1 MPILNL
7 KANTPAQQ
15 LVKEYLEKSA
25 SVSLADKINH
35 GVKIQKD
42 GKTVINKKDMD
53 GFMRFAFEQAKKQAN
68 KSKDNAFVEDPVVY
82 GWAIHYFEEESIE
95 GTLYN
100 EDGTVY
106 KPAQTSVTR
115 SPAPVVSPIPSE
127 KKPKPQMSLFELME
141 QQNEIS
147 ETEDEDEDEPDETED
162 EDEDEPLPE
171 TEETLS
177 EAPQE
182 PPALLPE
189 KEIPAP
195 TPAIQPQ
202 SSPLYQRYMK
212 IQTQYP
218 DAVIVRRHGD
228 FYEILGENAVKIAEE
243 LDLTLTGRDCG
254 LESRVPMVGFPFHS
268 SDVYISKLLEKGY
281 KLAIVEK
288 SDEIRIQ
295 QPELKIDK
303 KTGELLPPVSNG
315 DMPHEPFG
323 PPDDEPEDELQT
335 EMDAM
340 KAFEPV
346 ALAKLYEIL
355 GDELDLQ

>member
-15 LVKEYLEKSA
+15 LVKEHLEKSA
-25 SVSLADKINH
+25 SATLADKINH

-42 GKTVINKKDMD
+42 GKTVLNKKDLN
-53 GFMRFAFEQAKKQAN
+53 GFMNFACDEARKQTEKSAKSACI
-68 KSKDNAFVEDPVVY
+68 EDSTVY
-82 GWAIHYFEEESIE
+82 GWAIHYFEEASVE

-100 EDGTVY
+100 EDGTLY
-106 KPAQTSVTR
+106 KSTPTDVTR
-115 SPAPVVSPIPSE
+115 NPASTVLPIPPV

-147 ETEDEDEDEPDETED
+147 ETDTEDEPDETDD

-177 EAPQE
+177 EAPPE
-182 PPALLPE
+182 APAPLPE

-195 TPAIQPQ
+195 TPAVQPQ

-212 IQTQYP
+212 IQAQYP
-218 DAVIVRRHGD
+218 DAVIVWRHGD
-228 FYEILGENAVKIAEE
+228 FYEILGESAVKIAEE
-243 LDLTLTGRDCG
+243 LALTLTGRDCG
-254 LESRVPMVGFPFHS
+254 LESRVPMVGFPVHS

-295 QPELKIDK
+295 QPNVKIDEE
-303 KTGELLPPVSNG
+303 TGELLPPVSA
-315 DMPHEPFG
+315 DAPASE
-323 PPDDEPEDELQT
+323 DEPDDELQT

-346 ALAKLYEIL
+346 TLAKLYEIL

>member
-1 MPILNL
+1 MPLLNL

-25 SVSLADKINH
+25 SETLADKINH

-100 EDGTVY
+100 EDSTAY
-106 KPAQTSVTR
+106 KPMQPSAPR
-115 SPAPVVSPIPSE
+115 SPAPVVASSIPAT
-127 KKPKPQMSLFELME
+127 KPKPQMSLFDLMD
-141 QQNEIS
+141 QKTDVS
-147 ETEDEDEDEPDETED
+147 ETDNDEDTEEEPFPTEA
-162 EDEDEPLPE
+162 EPLPE
-171 TEETLS
+171 IPKD
-177 EAPQE
+177 APA
-182 PPALLPE
+182 PLPE
-189 KEIPAP
+189 NTLPK
-195 TPAIQPQ
+195 TMPAIPPQ
-202 SSPLYQRYMK
+202 SAPLYQRYMK
-212 IQTQYP
+212 VQTQYP
-218 DAVIVRRHGD
+218 HAVIVWRHGD

-254 LESRVPMVGFPFHS
+254 LENRVPMVGFPVHA
-268 SDVYISKLLEKGY
+268 SDRYTSKLLEKGY
-281 KLAIVEK
+281 TLAIAEK

-295 QPELKIDK
+295 QPNVTIDK
-303 KTGELLPPVSNG
+303 ETGELLPPVSNG
-315 DMPHEPFG
+315 DTPQEPSD
-323 PPDDEPEDELQT
+323 PPDDESDDELQT
-335 EMDAM
+335 EMDVM
-340 KAFEPV
+340 KAFEPD
-346 ALAKLYEIL
+346 ALAKLYEIF

>member
-1 MPILNL
+1 MPVLNL
-7 KANTPAQQ
+7 KANTPTQQ
-15 LVKEYLEKSA
+15 LVKDYLEKSA
-25 SVSLADKINH
+25 SATLADKINH

-115 SPAPVVSPIPSE
+115 SPAPIVSPIPSE

-141 QQNEIS
+141 
-147 ETEDEDEDEPDETED
+147 
-162 EDEDEPLPE
+162 PLSE

-177 EAPQE
+177 EAPPE
-182 PPALLPE
+182 APAPLPE

-195 TPAIQPQ
+195 TPAVQPQ

-212 IQTQYP
+212 IQAQYP
-218 DAVIVRRHGD
+218 DAVIVWRHGD
-228 FYEILGENAVKIAEE
+228 FYEILGESAVKIAEE
-243 LDLTLTGRDCG
+243 LALTLTGRDCG
-254 LESRVPMVGFPFHS
+254 LESRVPMVGFPVHS

-295 QPELKIDK
+295 QPNVKIDEE
-303 KTGELLPPVSNG
+303 TGELLPPVSA
-315 DMPHEPFG
+315 DAPASE
-323 PPDDEPEDELQT
+323 DEPDDELQT

-346 ALAKLYEIL
+346 TLAKLYEIL

>member
-115 SPAPVVSPIPSE
+115 SPAPVVSPSPSE

-295 QPELKIDK
+295 QPNVKIDEE
-303 KTGELLPPVSNG
+303 TGELLPPVSA
-315 DMPHEPFG
+315 DAPASE
-323 PPDDEPEDELQT
+323 DEPDDELQT

>member
-25 SVSLADKINH
+25 NATLADKINH
-35 GVKIQKD
+35 CVKIQKD
-42 GKTVINKKDMD
+42 GKTLINKKDMD

-82 GWAIHYFEEESIE
+82 GWAIHYFEEETIE

-100 EDGTVY
+100 EDGTAY
-106 KPAQTSVTR
+106 KPAQTGVTR
-115 SPAPVVSPIPSE
+115 SPAPAVPPSIPVP
-127 KKPKPQMSLFELME
+127 KPKPQMSLFELME
-141 QQNEIS
+141 QQNKVS
-147 ETEDEDEDEPDETED
+147 ETDIDTDIEDEPE
-162 EDEDEPLPE
+162 E
-171 TEETLS
+171 TEET
-177 EAPQE
+177 
-182 PPALLPE
+182 LPE

-195 TPAIQPQ
+195 VPAIQPQ

-212 IQTQYP
+212 IQAQYL

-228 FYEILGENAVKIAEE
+228 FYEILGENAVKIAEK
-243 LDLTLTGRDCG
+243 LDLTLTSRDCG
-254 LESRVPMVGFPFHS
+254 LESRVPMVGFPVHS

-281 KLAIVEK
+281 TLAIVEK

-315 DMPHEPFG
+315 DMPHEPSG
-323 PPDDEPEDELQT
+323 PPDDEPEDDLQT
-335 EMDAM
+335 EIDAM
-340 KAFEPV
+340 KAFDPV
-346 ALAKLYEIL
+346 ALAKLYEIFS
-355 GDELDLQ
+355 DDLDLQ

>member
-1 MPILNL
+1 MPVLNL
-7 KANTPAQQ
+7 KANTPTQQ
-15 LVKEYLEKSA
+15 LVKDYLEKSA
-25 SVSLADKINH
+25 SATLADKINH

-82 GWAIHYFEEESIE
+82 GWAIHYFEEASIE

-147 ETEDEDEDEPDETED
+147 ETATEDEPNETED

-177 EAPQE
+177 EVPQE

-218 DAVIVRRHGD
+218 DTVIVWRHGD

-254 LESRVPMVGFPFHS
+254 LESRVPMVGFPVHS
-268 SDVYISKLLEKGY
+268 SDVYISKLIANGY

-295 QPELKIDK
+295 QPKVKIDAE
-303 KTGELLPPVSNG
+303 TGELLPTVSADAPLSEN
-315 DMPHEPFG
+315 EP
-323 PPDDEPEDELQT
+323 DDELQT
-335 EMDAM
+335 EIDAM

>member
-1 MPILNL
+1 MPVLNL
-7 KANTPAQQ
+7 KANTPTQQ
-15 LVKEYLEKSA
+15 LVKDYLEKSA
-25 SVSLADKINH
+25 SATLADKINH
-35 GVKIQKD
+35 GVKIQKG

-82 GWAIHYFEEESIE
+82 GWAIHYFEEASIE

-147 ETEDEDEDEPDETED
+147 ETED

-268 SDVYISKLLEKGY
+268 FDVYLSKLLEKGY

-303 KTGELLPPVSNG
+303 KTGELLPPVSADAPLSEN
-315 DMPHEPFG
+315 EP
-323 PPDDEPEDELQT
+323 DDELQT
-335 EMDAM
+335 EIDAM

>member
-15 LVKEYLEKSA
+15 LVKEHLEKSA
-25 SVSLADKINH
+25 SATLADKINH

-115 SPAPVVSPIPSE
+115 SPAPIVSPIPSE

-141 QQNEIS
+141 QQNEVS
-147 ETEDEDEDEPDETED
+147 ETDTEA
-162 EDEDEPLPE
+162 EPLSE

-177 EAPQE
+177 KIPRAT
-182 PPALLPE
+182 PALLPE

-195 TPAIQPQ
+195 APAIQPQ

-212 IQTQYP
+212 IQAQYP

-254 LESRVPMVGFPFHS
+254 LESRVPMVGFPVHS
-268 SDVYISKLLEKGY
+268 SDVYISKLIANGY

-295 QPELKIDK
+295 QPNVKINAE
-303 KTGELLPPVSNG
+303 TGEPLPPVSA
-315 DMPHEPFG
+315 DAPASE
-323 PPDDEPEDELQT
+323 DEPDDELQT

-346 ALAKLYEIL
+346 TLAKLYEIL

>member
-25 SVSLADKINH
+25 SETLADKINH

-82 GWAIHYFEEESIE
+82 GWAIHYFEEASIE

-100 EDGTVY
+100 EDGMAY
-106 KPAQTSVTR
+106 KPAQTGVTR
-115 SPAPVVSPIPSE
+115 SPAPVVSSIPPA
-127 KKPKPQMSLFELME
+127 KQPKPQMSLFELME
-141 QQNEIS
+141 QQNEIF
-147 ETEDEDEDEPDETED
+147 ETPTEDEPDETAT
-162 EDEDEPLPE
+162 EDEPLPE
-171 TEETLS
+171 TEETLC

-182 PPALLPE
+182 PPAPLPE

-212 IQTQYP
+212 IQAQYP

-228 FYEILGENAVKIAEE
+228 FYEILGENAVKIAEK

-254 LESRVPMVGFPFHS
+254 LESRVPMVGFPVHS
-268 SDVYISKLLEKGY
+268 SDMYISKLLEKGY
-281 KLAIVEK
+281 TLAIVEK

-315 DMPHEPFG
+315 DMPHEPSS
-323 PPDDEPEDELQT
+323 PPDDEPDDELQT
-335 EMDAM
+335 EIDAM
-340 KAFEPV
+340 KAFEPI
-346 ALAKLYEIL
+346 ALAKLYEIFS
-355 GDELDLQ
+355 DELDLQ

>member
-1 MPILNL
+1 MPVLNL
-7 KANTPAQQ
+7 KANTPTQQ
-15 LVKEYLEKSA
+15 LVKDYLEKSA
-25 SVSLADKINH
+25 SATLADKINH

-42 GKTVINKKDMD
+42 GKTVLNKKDMD

-82 GWAIHYFEEESIE
+82 GWAIHYFEEASVE

-100 EDGTVY
+100 EDGTLY
-106 KPAQTSVTR
+106 KSTPTDVTR
-115 SPAPVVSPIPSE
+115 NPASTVLPIPPV

-141 QQNEIS
+141 QQNEVS
-147 ETEDEDEDEPDETED
+147 ETDTEA
-162 EDEDEPLPE
+162 EPLSE

-177 EAPQE
+177 KIPRAT
-182 PPALLPE
+182 PALLPE

-195 TPAIQPQ
+195 APAIQPQ

-228 FYEILGENAVKIAEE
+228 FYEILGENAVKIAEK

-254 LESRVPMVGFPFHS
+254 LENRVPMVGFPFHS
-268 SDVYISKLLEKGY
+268 SDVYISKLIAKGY

-303 KTGELLPPVSNG
+303 ETGELLPPVSNG
-315 DMPHEPFG
+315 DMPHEPSG
-323 PPDDEPEDELQT
+323 PPDDEPDDELQT
-335 EMDAM
+335 EINAM

-346 ALAKLYEIL
+346 ALAKLYEIF

>member
-1 MPILNL
+1 MPVLNL
-7 KANTPAQQ
+7 KADTPAQQ

-25 SVSLADKINH
+25 SATLADKINH

-42 GKTVINKKDMD
+42 GKTVLNKKDMD

-82 GWAIHYFEEESIE
+82 GWAIHYFEEETIE

-106 KPAQTSVTR
+106 KPAQTGVTR
-115 SPAPVVSPIPSE
+115 SPAPVVSSIPSE
-127 KKPKPQMSLFELME
+127 KKPKPQMSLFELIE
-141 QQNEIS
+141 QKAEVSETDIDTDIEDES
-147 ETEDEDEDEPDETED
+147 EETEDEA
-162 EDEDEPLPE
+162 EPLPE
-171 TEETLS
+171 TEETLP
-177 EAPQE
+177 EIPQAAPV
-182 PPALLPE
+182 PLPE

-195 TPAIQPQ
+195 VPVIQPQ

-212 IQTQYP
+212 IQAQYP
-218 DAVIVRRHGD
+218 DAVIVLRHGD
-228 FYEILGENAVKIAEE
+228 FYEILGENAVKIAAK
-243 LDLTLTGRDCG
+243 LDLTLTSRDCG
-254 LESRVPMVGFPFHS
+254 LESRVPMVGFPVHS
-268 SDVYISKLLEKGY
+268 SDMYISKLLEKGY
-281 KLAIVEK
+281 TLAIVEK

-315 DMPHEPFG
+315 DMPHAPSG
-323 PPDDEPEDELQT
+323 PPDDEPEDDLQT
-335 EMDAM
+335 EIDAM
-340 KAFEPV
+340 KAFDPV

>member
-1 MPILNL
+1 MPVLNL

-25 SVSLADKINH
+25 STTLADKINH

-42 GKTVINKKDMD
+42 GKTVINKKDLD
-53 GFMRFAFEQAKKQAN
+53 GFMSFACDESRKQAE
-68 KSKDNAFVEDPVVY
+68 KSKANAFVEDPVVY
-82 GWAIHYFEEESIE
+82 GWAIHYFEEETIE

-100 EDGTVY
+100 EDGTAY
-106 KPAQTSVTR
+106 KPAQTGVTR
-115 SPAPVVSPIPSE
+115 SPAPAVPLSIPVP
-127 KKPKPQMSLFELME
+127 KPKPQMSLFELME
-141 QQNEIS
+141 QQNEVS
-147 ETEDEDEDEPDETED
+147 ETDIDTDIEA
-162 EDEDEPLPE
+162 EPLPE
-171 TEETLS
+171 TEETLP
-177 EAPQE
+177 EIPQE
-182 PPALLPE
+182 VPVPLPE
-189 KEIPAP
+189 KEIPTPAP
-195 TPAIQPQ
+195 TIPPQ

-218 DAVIVRRHGD
+218 DAVIVWRHGD

-243 LDLTLTGRDCG
+243 LDLTLTSRDCG

-268 SDVYISKLLEKGY
+268 SDVYISKLFEKGY

-295 QPELKIDK
+295 QANVKIDEE
-303 KTGELLPPVSNG
+303 TGELLPPVSAGAPLSEN
-315 DMPHEPFG
+315 EP
-323 PPDDEPEDELQT
+323 DDELQT
-335 EMDAM
+335 EIDAM

-355 GDELDLQ
+355 GDDLDLQ

>member
-7 KANTPAQQ
+7 KANTPTQQ
-15 LVKEYLEKSA
+15 LVKDYLEKSA
-25 SVSLADKINH
+25 SATLADKINH

-115 SPAPVVSPIPSE
+115 SPAPIVSPIPSE

-141 QQNEIS
+141 QQNEVS
-147 ETEDEDEDEPDETED
+147 ETDTEA
-162 EDEDEPLPE
+162 EPLSE

-177 EAPQE
+177 EAPPE
-182 PPALLPE
+182 APAPLPE

-195 TPAIQPQ
+195 TPAVQPQ

-212 IQTQYP
+212 IQAQYP
-218 DAVIVRRHGD
+218 DAVIVWRHGD
-228 FYEILGENAVKIAEE
+228 FYEILGESAVKIAEE
-243 LDLTLTGRDCG
+243 LALTLTGRDCG
-254 LESRVPMVGFPFHS
+254 LESRVPMVGFPVHS
-268 SDVYISKLLEKGY
+268 SDVYISKLIANGY

-295 QPELKIDK
+295 QPNVKINAE
-303 KTGELLPPVSNG
+303 TGEPLPPVSADAPLSEN
-315 DMPHEPFG
+315 EP
-323 PPDDEPEDELQT
+323 DDELQT
-335 EMDAM
+335 EINAM

-346 ALAKLYEIL
+346 ALAKLYEIF

>member
-15 LVKEYLEKSA
+15 LVKEHLEKSA
-25 SVSLADKINH
+25 SATLADKINH

-115 SPAPVVSPIPSE
+115 SPAPIVSPIPSE

-141 QQNEIS
+141 QQNEVS
-147 ETEDEDEDEPDETED
+147 ETDTEA
-162 EDEDEPLPE
+162 EPLSE

-177 EAPQE
+177 KIPRAT
-182 PPALLPE
+182 PALLPE

-195 TPAIQPQ
+195 APAIQPQ

-212 IQTQYP
+212 IQAQYP
-218 DAVIVRRHGD
+218 DAVIVWRHGD
-228 FYEILGENAVKIAEE
+228 FYEILGESAVKIAEE
-243 LDLTLTGRDCG
+243 LALTLTGRDCG
-254 LESRVPMVGFPFHS
+254 LESRVPMVGFPVHS

-295 QPELKIDK
+295 QPNVKIDEE
-303 KTGELLPPVSNG
+303 TGELLPPVSA
-315 DMPHEPFG
+315 DAPASE
-323 PPDDEPEDELQT
+323 DEPDDELQT

-346 ALAKLYEIL
+346 TLAKLYEIL

>member
-1 MPILNL
+1 MPVLNL
-7 KANTPAQQ
+7 KANTPTQQ
-15 LVKEYLEKSA
+15 LVKDYLEKSA
-25 SVSLADKINH
+25 SATLADKINH

-115 SPAPVVSPIPSE
+115 SPAPIVSPIPSE

-141 QQNEIS
+141 QQNEVS
-147 ETEDEDEDEPDETED
+147 ETDTEA
-162 EDEDEPLPE
+162 EPLSE

-177 EAPQE
+177 KIPRAT
-182 PPALLPE
+182 PALLPE

-195 TPAIQPQ
+195 APAIQPQ

-212 IQTQYP
+212 IQAQYP
-218 DAVIVRRHGD
+218 DAVIVWRHGD
-228 FYEILGENAVKIAEE
+228 FYEILGESAVKIAEE
-243 LDLTLTGRDCG
+243 LALTLTGRDCG
-254 LESRVPMVGFPFHS
+254 LESRVPMVGFPVHS

-295 QPELKIDK
+295 QPNVKIDEE
-303 KTGELLPPVSNG
+303 TGELLPPVSA
-315 DMPHEPFG
+315 DAPASE
-323 PPDDEPEDELQT
+323 DEPDDELQT

-346 ALAKLYEIL
+346 TLAKLYEIL

>member
-1 MPILNL
+1 
-7 KANTPAQQ
+7 
-15 LVKEYLEKSA
+15 
-25 SVSLADKINH
+25 
-35 GVKIQKD
+35 
-42 GKTVINKKDMD
+42 
-53 GFMRFAFEQAKKQAN
+53 
-68 KSKDNAFVEDPVVY
+68 
-82 GWAIHYFEEESIE
+82 
-95 GTLYN
+95 
-100 EDGTVY
+100 
-106 KPAQTSVTR
+106 
-115 SPAPVVSPIPSE
+115 
-127 KKPKPQMSLFELME
+127 MSLFELME

-147 ETEDEDEDEPDETED
+147 ETATEDEPNETED

-177 EAPQE
+177 EVPQE

-218 DAVIVRRHGD
+218 DTVIVWRHGD

-254 LESRVPMVGFPFHS
+254 LESRVPMVGFPVHS
-268 SDVYISKLLEKGY
+268 SDVYISKLIANGY

-295 QPELKIDK
+295 QPKVKIDAE
-303 KTGELLPPVSNG
+303 TGELLPTVSADAPLSEN
-315 DMPHEPFG
+315 EP
-323 PPDDEPEDELQT
+323 DDELQT
-335 EMDAM
+335 EIDAM

>member
-15 LVKEYLEKSA
+15 LVKEHLEKSA
-25 SVSLADKINH
+25 SATLADKINH

-53 GFMRFAFEQAKKQAN
+53 GIMRFASEQAKKQAT
-68 KSKDNAFVEDPVVY
+68 KSKDPASLEDPAVS
-82 GWAIHYFEEESIE
+82 GGAIHYFEEESIE

-115 SPAPVVSPIPSE
+115 SPAPIVSPIPSE

-147 ETEDEDEDEPDETED
+147 ETDTEDEPDETDD

-177 EAPQE
+177 EAPPE
-182 PPALLPE
+182 APAPLPE

-195 TPAIQPQ
+195 TPAVQ
-202 SSPLYQRYMK
+202 
-212 IQTQYP
+212 
-218 DAVIVRRHGD
+218 
-228 FYEILGENAVKIAEE
+228 
-243 LDLTLTGRDCG
+243 
-254 LESRVPMVGFPFHS
+254 
-268 SDVYISKLLEKGY
+268 
-281 KLAIVEK
+281 LA
-288 SDEIRIQ
+288 
-295 QPELKIDK
+295 
-303 KTGELLPPVSNG
+303 PVSTVYENTSPISRRG
-315 DMPHEPFG
+315 DC
-323 PPDDEPEDELQT
+323 
-335 EMDAM
+335 
-340 KAFEPV
+340 
-346 ALAKLYEIL
+346 LAARRFL
-355 GDELDLQ
+355 

>member
-7 KANTPAQQ
+7 KANTPTQQ
-15 LVKEYLEKSA
+15 LVKDYLEKSA
-25 SVSLADKINH
+25 SATLADKINH

-42 GKTVINKKDMD
+42 GKTVLNKKDLN
-53 GFMRFAFEQAKKQAN
+53 GFMNFACDEARKQTEKSAKSACI
-68 KSKDNAFVEDPVVY
+68 EDSTVY
-82 GWAIHYFEEESIE
+82 GWAIHYFEEASVE

-100 EDGTVY
+100 EDGTLY
-106 KPAQTSVTR
+106 KSTPTDVTR
-115 SPAPVVSPIPSE
+115 NPASTVLPIPPV

-147 ETEDEDEDEPDETED
+147 ETDTEDEPDETDD

-177 EAPQE
+177 EAPPE
-182 PPALLPE
+182 APAPLPE

-195 TPAIQPQ
+195 TPAVQPQ

-212 IQTQYP
+212 IQAQYP
-218 DAVIVRRHGD
+218 DAVIVWRHGD
-228 FYEILGENAVKIAEE
+228 FYEILGESAVKIAEE
-243 LDLTLTGRDCG
+243 LALTLTGRDCG
-254 LESRVPMVGFPFHS
+254 LESRVPMVGFPVHS
-268 SDVYISKLLEKGY
+268 SDVYISKLIANGY

-295 QPELKIDK
+295 QPNVKIDEE
-303 KTGELLPPVSNG
+303 TGELLPPVSA
-315 DMPHEPFG
+315 DAPASE
-323 PPDDEPEDELQT
+323 DEPDDELQT

-346 ALAKLYEIL
+346 TLAKLYEIL

>member
-127 KKPKPQMSLFELME
+127 KKPKPQMSLFEL
-141 QQNEIS
+141 
-147 ETEDEDEDEPDETED
+147 T
-162 EDEDEPLPE
+162 
-171 TEETLS
+171 
-177 EAPQE
+177 
-182 PPALLPE
+182 
-189 KEIPAP
+189 
-195 TPAIQPQ
+195 
-202 SSPLYQRYMK
+202 
-212 IQTQYP
+212 
-218 DAVIVRRHGD
+218 
-228 FYEILGENAVKIAEE
+228 
-243 LDLTLTGRDCG
+243 
-254 LESRVPMVGFPFHS
+254 
-268 SDVYISKLLEKGY
+268 
-281 KLAIVEK
+281 
-288 SDEIRIQ
+288 
-295 QPELKIDK
+295 
-303 KTGELLPPVSNG
+303 
-315 DMPHEPFG
+315 
-323 PPDDEPEDELQT
+323 
-335 EMDAM
+335 
-340 KAFEPV
+340 
-346 ALAKLYEIL
+346 
-355 GDELDLQ
+355 

>member
-1 MPILNL
+1 MPVLNL
-7 KANTPAQQ
+7 KANTPTQQ
-15 LVKEYLEKSA
+15 LVKDYLEKSA
-25 SVSLADKINH
+25 SATLADKINH

-42 GKTVINKKDMD
+42 GKTVLNKKDLN
-53 GFMRFAFEQAKKQAN
+53 GFMNFACDEARKQTEKSAKSACI
-68 KSKDNAFVEDPVVY
+68 EDSTVY
-82 GWAIHYFEEESIE
+82 GWAIHYFEEASVE

-100 EDGTVY
+100 EDGTLY
-106 KPAQTSVTR
+106 KSTPTDVTR
-115 SPAPVVSPIPSE
+115 NPASTVLPIPPV

-147 ETEDEDEDEPDETED
+147 ETDTEDEPDETDD

-171 TEETLS
+171 PEETLS
-177 EAPQE
+177 EAPPE
-182 PPALLPE
+182 APAPLPE

-195 TPAIQPQ
+195 TPAVQPQ

-212 IQTQYP
+212 IQAQYP
-218 DAVIVRRHGD
+218 DAVIVWRHGD
-228 FYEILGENAVKIAEE
+228 FYEILGESAFKIAEE
-243 LDLTLTGRDCG
+243 LALTLTGRDCG
-254 LESRVPMVGFPFHS
+254 LESRVPMVGFPVHS

-295 QPELKIDK
+295 QPNVKIDEE
-303 KTGELLPPVSNG
+303 TGELLPPVSA
-315 DMPHEPFG
+315 DAPASE
-323 PPDDEPEDELQT
+323 DEPDDELQT

-346 ALAKLYEIL
+346 TLAKLYEIL

>member
-1 MPILNL
+1 MPVLNL
-7 KANTPAQQ
+7 KANTPTQQ
-15 LVKEYLEKSA
+15 LVKDYLEKSA
-25 SVSLADKINH
+25 SATLADKINH

-115 SPAPVVSPIPSE
+115 SPAPIVSPIPSE

-141 QQNEIS
+141 QQNEVS
-147 ETEDEDEDEPDETED
+147 ETDTEA
-162 EDEDEPLPE
+162 EPLSE

-177 EAPQE
+177 EAPPE
-182 PPALLPE
+182 APAPLPE

-195 TPAIQPQ
+195 TPAVQPQ

-212 IQTQYP
+212 IQAQYP
-218 DAVIVRRHGD
+218 DAVIVRRLGD

-254 LESRVPMVGFPFHS
+254 LESRVPMVGFPVHS
-268 SDVYISKLLEKGY
+268 SDVYISKLIANGY

-295 QPELKIDK
+295 QPNVKIDEE
-303 KTGELLPPVSNG
+303 TGELLPPVSA
-315 DMPHEPFG
+315 DAPASE
-323 PPDDEPEDELQT
+323 DEPDDELQT

-346 ALAKLYEIL
+346 TLAKLYEIL

>member
-25 SVSLADKINH
+25 SATLADKINH

-82 GWAIHYFEEESIE
+82 GWAIHYFEEASIE

-106 KPAQTSVTR
+106 KPAQTNVTR
-115 SPAPVVSPIPSE
+115 SPAPIVSPIPSE

-147 ETEDEDEDEPDETED
+147 ETDTEDEPDETED
-162 EDEDEPLPE
+162 EDEPLSE
-171 TEETLS
+171 TEELLF
-177 EAPQE
+177 EAPA
-182 PPALLPE
+182 PLPE
-189 KEIPAP
+189 KEIPAL

-218 DAVIVRRHGD
+218 DAVIVWRHGD

-254 LESRVPMVGFPFHS
+254 LESRVPMVGFPVHS
-268 SDVYISKLLEKGY
+268 SDVYISKLIAKGY

-303 KTGELLPPVSNG
+303 ETGELLPPVSADAPLSEN
-315 DMPHEPFG
+315 EP
-323 PPDDEPEDELQT
+323 DDELQT
-335 EMDAM
+335 EIDAM

>member
-1 MPILNL
+1 MPVLNL
-7 KANTPAQQ
+7 KANTPTQQ
-15 LVKEYLEKSA
+15 LVKDYLEKSA
-25 SVSLADKINH
+25 SATLADKINH

-42 GKTVINKKDMD
+42 GKTVLNKKDLN
-53 GFMRFAFEQAKKQAN
+53 GFMNFACDEARKQTEKSAKSACI
-68 KSKDNAFVEDPVVY
+68 EDSTVY
-82 GWAIHYFEEESIE
+82 GWAIHYFEEASVE

-100 EDGTVY
+100 EDGTLY
-106 KPAQTSVTR
+106 KSTPTDVTR
-115 SPAPVVSPIPSE
+115 NPASTVLPIPPV

-147 ETEDEDEDEPDETED
+147 ETDTEDEPDETDD

-177 EAPQE
+177 EAPPE
-182 PPALLPE
+182 APAPLPE

-195 TPAIQPQ
+195 TPAVQPQ

-212 IQTQYP
+212 IQAQYP
-218 DAVIVRRHGD
+218 DAVIVWRHGD
-228 FYEILGENAVKIAEE
+228 FYEILGESAVKIAEE
-243 LDLTLTGRDCG
+243 LALTLTGRDCG
-254 LESRVPMVGFPFHS
+254 LESRVPMVGFPVHS
-268 SDVYISKLLEKGY
+268 SDVYISKLIANGY

-295 QPELKIDK
+295 QPNVKINAE
-303 KTGELLPPVSNG
+303 TGEPLPPVSADAPLSEN
-315 DMPHEPFG
+315 EP
-323 PPDDEPEDELQT
+323 DDELQT
-335 EMDAM
+335 EINAM

-346 ALAKLYEIL
+346 ALAKLYEIF

>member
-1 MPILNL
+1 MPVLNL

-25 SVSLADKINH
+25 SATLADKINH

-82 GWAIHYFEEESIE
+82 GWAIHYFEEASIE

-147 ETEDEDEDEPDETED
+147 ETATEDEPNETED

-177 EAPQE
+177 KIPRAT
-182 PPALLPE
+182 PALLPE
-189 KEIPAP
+189 KEIPSPA
-195 TPAIQPQ
+195 PAIQPQ

-212 IQTQYP
+212 IQAQYP
-218 DAVIVRRHGD
+218 DAVIVRRLGD

-243 LDLTLTGRDCG
+243 LEFCDQFYF
-254 LESRVPMVGFPFHS
+254 SRFFKQH
-268 SDVYISKLLEKGY
+268 Y
-281 KLAIVEK
+281 
-288 SDEIRIQ
+288 
-295 QPELKIDK
+295 
-303 KTGELLPPVSNG
+303 GETPTTYRKRLRQG
-315 DMPHEPFG
+315 
-323 PPDDEPEDELQT
+323 
-335 EMDAM
+335 
-340 KAFEPV
+340 
-346 ALAKLYEIL
+346 
-355 GDELDLQ
+355 